1 MPNRPVTT
9 ARANVHCRKGLEIPT
24 QEIDLR
30 SGEQLGRLVN
40 PNATVP
46 VLETDGGTRFTS
58 TAACRAYLESEY
70 PEPALLGR
78 NSIERGHVAGLV
90 WKIESD
96 GFMAVAEALRN
107 RAKGMKD
114 RALPGPHNY
123 AQIPELA
130 ERGQLHVQ
138 RFMPVLDE
146 MIGDKP
152 FVAGDVI
159 TAADLDA
166 FIFVEFAGRV
176 KASVPMSCK
185 PQTLACANVRT
196 GQRKAMALLAA
207 WML

>member
-1 MPNRPVTT
+1 MFIAEKR
-9 ARANVHCRKGLEIPT
+9 LEIPT

-30 SGEQLGRLVN
+30 SGEQLGEAFLKVN

-46 VLETDGGTRFTS
+46 VLETDDGTRFTS

-130 ERGQLHVQ
+130 ERGQLRVQ

-166 FIFVEFAGRV
+166 FIFVEFAGWV
-176 KASVPMSCK
+176 KASVPDDAANLKRWHAQMSERASAK
-185 PQTLACANVRT
+185 L
-196 GQRKAMALLAA
+196 
-207 WML
+207 